1 MFRAKF
7 RQGTRTDIE
16 VIMNRLTSAIA
27 NACLLGIALL
37 LLAGV
42 ALQPACLLA
51 QAAKSAASSGS
62 GGSSAGVGFSI
73 ETEMLTYRALETNSE
88 AIACD
93 VAAFL
98 HGTTADFKN
107 PSPGAGC
114 NISGMAAGM
123 GAKSG
128 VIILPFDRSVYGDF
142 QLWRSDMQTMAE
154 FERRGAGACAAEASG
169 PGTSGPPRGRG
180 LTSSASSASSGLSGA
195 MAALTPAGSALST
208 ASGVLGLFAS
218 THDAAPVGGTIEDQA
233 FMDNVSRALRGLG
246 VFVLM
251 PSIYTPYGLTS
262 IDAVRSPFLT
272 SLDAVLHTRDCL
284 VASKGAAD
292 SDVKNIDGF
301 LAALSAAPA
310 KPAASQQGGGS
321 SGGGGGTGASMQSS
335 ESAPSHL
342 DSVLSADGLAQQLG
356 ADPVTGKIPDSAP
369 QHVLLIKALESGG
382 SVNHSSNIFGSKMS
396 YSGGSVGT
404 YALFGLNGQ
413 VECSGNVYNYATT
426 SPKGDFN
433 KQLLN
438 YAPNPAGEVIFSH
451 GGCGAH

>member
-1 MFRAKF
+1 
-7 RQGTRTDIE
+7 
-16 VIMNRLTSAIA
+16 MNRLKSFLAHAYFVCTGLAVV
-27 NACLLGIALL
+27 
-37 LLAGV
+37 AGV
-42 ALQPACLLA
+42 ALQPACVLA
-51 QAAKSAASSGS
+51 QAAKPAAASSS
-62 GGSSAGVGFSI
+62 GGSSGTGFSI

-98 HGTTADFKN
+98 RGTTADFKN
-107 PSPGAGC
+107 PSPGVAC

-154 FERRGAGACAAEASG
+154 FERRGAAACAAEASG
-169 PGTSGPPRGRG
+169 PGAPGAPRGRG
-180 LTSSASSASSGLSGA
+180 LTSSASSASSGLTGA

-262 IDAVRSPFLT
+262 IDAARSPFLT
-272 SLDAVLHTRDCL
+272 ALDAVLHTRDCL
-284 VASKGAAD
+284 VASKGAED

-310 KPAASQQGGGS
+310 KPAASQPAAGASGS
-321 SGGGGGTGASMQSS
+321 GGGGTGASMQSG
-335 ESAPSHL
+335 EAAPSHL

-382 SVNHSSNIFGSKMS
+382 SVNHASNILGSKMS

-426 SPKGDFN
+426 APNEDFN

-438 YAPNPAGEVIFSH
+438 YAPDPAGEVIFSH

>member
-1 MFRAKF
+1 
-7 RQGTRTDIE
+7 
-16 VIMNRLTSAIA
+16 MNRLKSIFA
-27 NACLLGIALL
+27 NACLFCTG
-37 LLAGV
+37 LAVVV
-42 ALQPACLLA
+42 ALQPAYLLA
-51 QAAKSAASSGS
+51 QAAKPAASSSS

-98 HGTTADFKN
+98 HGTTADFK
-107 PSPGAGC
+107 SPPPGVAC
-114 NISGMAAGM
+114 NISAMGM
-123 GAKSG
+123 GARSG

-154 FERRGAGACAAEASG
+154 FERRGAGACAAESHASESG
-169 PGTSGPPRGRG
+169 APGAPRGRG
-180 LTSSASSASSGLSGA
+180 LTSSSASSASSGLTGA

-262 IDAVRSPFLT
+262 IDAARSPFLT
-272 SLDAVLHTRDCL
+272 ALDGVLHTRDCL
-284 VASKGAAD
+284 VASKGAED

-310 KPAASQQGGGS
+310 KPAASQQGSGS
-321 SGGGGGTGASMQSS
+321 SGGGGGTGASMQSA
-335 ESAPSHL
+335 EAAPSHL

-382 SVNHSSNIFGSKMS
+382 SVNHSSNIFGSKLS

>member
-1 MFRAKF
+1 
-7 RQGTRTDIE
+7 
-16 VIMNRLTSAIA
+16 MNRLKSIFA
-27 NACLLGIALL
+27 NACLFCTG
-37 LLAGV
+37 LAVVV

-51 QAAKSAASSGS
+51 QAAKPAASSSS

-107 PSPGAGC
+107 PSPGEAC
-114 NISGMAAGM
+114 NISAAGM

-180 LTSSASSASSGLSGA
+180 LTSSSASSASSGLSGA

-218 THDAAPVGGTIEDQA
+218 THDAVPVGGTIEDQA

-262 IDAVRSPFLT
+262 IDAARSPFLT

-310 KPAASQQGGGS
+310 KSAASQQSGGS
-321 SGGGGGTGASMQSS
+321 SAGGGGTGASLQSG
-335 ESAPSHL
+335 EAAPSHL

-426 SPKGDFN
+426 SSKGDFN

>member
-1 MFRAKF
+1 
-7 RQGTRTDIE
+7 
-16 VIMNRLTSAIA
+16 MNRLTSAIA
-27 NACLLGIALL
+27 NACLVCTG
-37 LLAGV
+37 LAVV
-42 ALQPACLLA
+42 AEVAIQPACLLA
-51 QAAKSAASSGS
+51 QAAKPAASSSSGS
-62 GGSSAGVGFSI
+62 SSAGAGFSI

-98 HGTTADFKN
+98 RGTTADFKS
-107 PSPGAGC
+107 PSPGVAC
-114 NISGMAAGM
+114 NISAAGT
-123 GAKSG
+123 GARNG

-154 FERRGAGACAAEASG
+154 FQRRGAAACAAEASG
-169 PGTSGPPRGRG
+169 PGATGAPRGRG
-180 LTSSASSASSGLSGA
+180 LTSSAASASSSLSGA

-251 PSIYTPYGLTS
+251 PSVYTPYGLTS
-262 IDAVRSPFLT
+262 IDASRSPFLVA
-272 SLDAVLHTRDCL
+272 LDAVLHTRDCL
-284 VASKGAAD
+284 VASKGAED

-321 SGGGGGTGASMQSS
+321 SGGGGGTGAAMQSA
-335 ESAPSHL
+335 EATPSHL
-342 DSVLSADGLAQQLG
+342 DSALSADGLAQQLG

-369 QHVLLIKALESGG
+369 QHVLLVKALESGG
-382 SVNHSSNIFGSKMS
+382 SVNHSSNIFGSKLS